1 MSVVSSGVM
10 RRKVYISMKIRTIK
24 LLVKEGTSNIYKNK
38 LMTTAS
44 IITVAITLFF
54 LGIVLLLAI
63 NLTSNIEVMKRD
75 LDITVFLNVSATDF
89 EREEVATYIDSKIEE
104 GVVSQY
110 RFESREVAFENIKN
124 ELKNEA
130 LLKGLTP
137 AHMPESFYIK
147 LTDPEL
153 SDQVISDLTKFS
165 GVNTEYGIGYNKDRL
180 ERLEGI
186 LKAFN
191 YVLIFLLVVLSIIA
205 IFLISNT
212 IRLTVYAR
220 RREIEIMKYVGAL
233 DGFIRLPFIVEGLLI
248 GFIGALISYFL
259 THHAYEWLQHMLNS
273 ILLNLGYTTLRM
285 MEFAPVAF
293 RIFVI
298 YAIFGVV
305 IGGIGSMMSVRKHLN
320 V

>member
-1 MSVVSSGVM
+1 MTK
-10 RRKVYISMKIRTIK
+10 RKVYISMKIRTMR
-24 LLVKEGTSNIYKNK
+24 LLVKEGTYNIYKNK

-44 IITVAITLFF
+44 ILTVAITLFF

-75 LDITVFLNVSATDF
+75 LDITVFLNVSASDF
-89 EREEVATYIDSKIEE
+89 EREEVAAYIE
-104 GVVSQY
+104 GQIKEGKVSTY
-110 RFESREVAFENIKN
+110 RFESREQAFENIKS

-137 AHMPESFYIK
+137 SNMPESFYIK

-153 SDQVISDLTKFS
+153 SEQVISDLTQFT
-165 GVNTEYGIGYNKDRL
+165 GVNTEFGIGYNKDRL

-186 LKAFN
+186 LRAFN
-191 YVLIFLLVVLSIIA
+191 YVLIFLLVVLSIVA

-212 IRLTVYAR
+212 IRLTVFAR

-233 DGFIRLPFIVEGLLI
+233 DNFIRLPFIVEGILI
-248 GFIGALISYFL
+248 GLIGAVISYFL

-273 ILLNLGYTTLRM
+273 ILLNLGYTTLRL
-285 MEFAPVAF
+285 MEFSPVAF

-298 YAIFGVV
+298 YGIFGVV
-305 IGGIGSMMSVRKHLN
+305 IGGIGSLLSVRKHLN

>member
-1 MSVVSSGVM
+1 
-10 RRKVYISMKIRTIK
+10 MKIRTIR
-24 LLVKEGTSNIYKNK
+24 LLVKEGTYNIYKNK

-44 IITVAITLFF
+44 IITVSITLFF

-75 LDITVFLNVSATDF
+75 LDITVFLKVSASDF
-89 EREEVATYIDSKIEE
+89 EREEVAAYIERKIQE

-110 RFESREVAFENIKN
+110 RFESREQAFENIKN
-124 ELKNEA
+124 DIKNEA
-130 LLKGLTP
+130 LLKGLTS
-137 AHMPESFYIK
+137 ANMPESFYIK
-147 LTDPEL
+147 LTDPAL
-153 SDQVISDLTKFS
+153 SDQVITEISQFS

-180 ERLEGI
+180 ERLEDL

-191 YVLIFLLVVLSIIA
+191 YIFIFLLAVLSVVA

-233 DGFIRLPFIVEGLLI
+233 DSFIRLPFIVEGLLI
-248 GFIGALISYFL
+248 GLIGAVISYFM
-259 THHAYEWLQHMLNS
+259 THYAYEWLQHMLNS

-293 RIFVI
+293 QVFVI

-305 IGGIGSMMSVRKHLN
+305 IGGIGSMVSVRKHLN

>member
-1 MSVVSSGVM
+1 
-10 RRKVYISMKIRTIK
+10 MKIRTLR
-24 LLVKEGTSNIYKNK
+24 LLAKEGLYNVYKNK

-44 IITVAITLFF
+44 IVTVIITLFF
-54 LGIVLLLAI
+54 LGIVLLLAVNI
-63 NLTSNIEVMKRD
+63 TSNIEVMKRD

-89 EREEVATYIDSKIEE
+89 EREEVTAYIEE
-104 GVVSQY
+104 QKKAGIVSQY
-110 RFESREVAFENIKN
+110 RVETKEQAFENIKS

-137 AHMPESFYIK
+137 ENMPMSYYIK
-147 LTDPEL
+147 LNDPAD
-153 SDQVISDLTKFS
+153 SDKVISDMTKFT

-191 YVLIFLLVVLSIIA
+191 YVLMTLLVVLSVVA

-212 IRLTVYAR
+212 IRLTVFAR

-233 DGFIRLPFIVEGLLI
+233 DNFIRLPFIVEGLLI
-248 GFIGALISYFL
+248 GFIGAVCSYFL
-259 THHAYEWLQHMLNS
+259 TYQAYEWIQNVLNS

-285 MEFAPVAF
+285 MEFYPVAL
-293 RIFVI
+293 RIFII
-298 YAIFGVV
+298 YSVFGVV
-305 IGGIGSMMSVRKHLN
+305 IGAIGSLLSVRKHLN